1 MYNMGAIERTF
12 TWKFVRNITNRD
24 CHESETKSVKYFFLS
39 EGWTV
44 GRVWASDGLWQ
55 ITAWRRQ
62 PEIQRLNI
70 SLVEQGEVLWLYRVE
85 DAVLTV
91 EVKPKTLTTVGTS
104 SGAIGQVVLKRLMS
118 AEQVID
124 RMGTAEATCQLQNI
138 QSVVQ

>member
-1 MYNMGAIERTF
+1 
-12 TWKFVRNITNRD
+12 
-24 CHESETKSVKYFFLS
+24 VKYFFLS

-62 PEIQRLNI
+62 PDIQRINI
-70 SLVEQGEVLWLYRVE
+70 CLVENNELLWLYRVE

-91 EVKPKTLTTVGTS
+91 EVKPITS
-104 SGAIGQVVLKRLMS
+104 VIASQTIGQVVLKRLMT
-118 AEQVID
+118 AEQVIE
-124 RMGTAEATCQLQNI
+124 RLSTAEAKCQPQNI